1 MPPEQP
7 PPGWASPTPDLGN
20 HPGQAQQ
27 GPPPPGTPWP
37 YGGYGQP
44 PPPRK
49 SHTGLIIGWA
59 IGVVLLLL
67 VGAGAVVVL
76 LASSDNG
83 DPGQAS
89 RTLPGTTSAQP
100 SPSESPEPPEP
111 EPATFRTPDSLEGY
125 SKETGSV
132 ARRLTDQIKD
142 AMRKAGPAG
151 AGLDKAD
158 VALYMK
164 GATPLVF
171 MGFSGSEIPQM
182 GTELAR
188 SPSNAVD
195 QLLLGAG
202 VGNPS
207 DHSSGTSDSVMRCGQ
222 GNADGTRVVMCAW
235 ANRSAL
241 LVLQGIPPTST
252 ARLASLTR
260 SFREASLRTG

>member
-1 MPPEQP
+1 L
-7 PPGWASPTPDLGN
+7 AV
-20 HPGQAQQ
+20 
-27 GPPPPGTPWP
+27 
-37 YGGYGQP
+37 
-44 PPPRK
+44 
-49 SHTGLIIGWA
+49 
-59 IGVVLLLL
+59 GVVLLLL
-67 VGAGAVVVL
+67 VGAGAVAVL
-76 LASSDNG
+76 LASSG
-83 DPGQAS
+83 ERDPGTAS
-89 RTLPGTTSAQP
+89 EPLPATSSAGA
-100 SPSESPEPPEP
+100 SPSASPEQPEP
-111 EPATFRTPDSLEGY
+111 EPATFRTPASLEGY

-171 MGFSGSEIPQM
+171 MGFSGNKIPQM
-182 GTELAR
+182 GSELAR

-202 VGNPS
+202 VSNPS
-207 DHSSGTSDSVMRCGQ
+207 DQRSGTSDSVMRCGQ

-241 LVLQGIPPTST
+241 LVLQGIPPTTT